1 MRYLDERLSRMFDT
15 IKKYQKHLDDASVI
29 DVESPF
35 IASVDAMVSTLID
48 TTAENL
54 IMFYPEIA
62 VTFTMDEVI
71 DLLLEHFNGD
81 CSLDELVIRLSVN
94 VEDIT

>member
-1 MRYLDERLSRMFDT
+1 MFDT

>member
-1 MRYLDERLSRMFDT
+1 MRYLEERLSKVFGT

-62 VTFTMDEVI
+62 VTYSMDEVI

>member
-1 MRYLDERLSRMFDT
+1 MRYLEERLSKVFGT